1 MNQLNRVLSSHI
13 EDNLL
18 VFLPD
23 ISGMRKSLLIWLV
36 IIAMCQCTPV
46 QEKILGRYDIDLDR
60 GCPVCEENGPASMV
74 FEDSDVADGIPGY
87 YSFEFADG
95 EAHSGTY
102 DFLQVDTTLAIIL
115 YPDSATVQ
123 YSQLI
128 GTAQNTQY
136 RVAGN
141 KIKEDC
147 NGLFRNCTWIR
158 RD

>member
-1 MNQLNRVLSSHI
+1 MFAVWS
-13 EDNLL
+13 
-18 VFLPD
+18 
-23 ISGMRKSLLIWLV
+23 
-36 IIAMCQCTPV
+36 CTPV
-46 QEKILGRYDIDLDR
+46 QEKILGTYDLDLDR

-102 DFLQVDTTLAIIL
+102 DFLQVDTTLAIVL
-115 YPDSATVQ
+115 YPDSASVQ

-128 GTAQNTQY
+128 GTTQRTQY

-147 NGLFRNCTWIR
+147 NGLFRNCAWIR

>member
-1 MNQLNRVLSSHI
+1 MKYGAGCLFA
-13 EDNLL
+13 
-18 VFLPD
+18 VFAVW
-23 ISGMRKSLLIWLV
+23 S
-36 IIAMCQCTPV
+36 CTPV
-46 QEKILGRYDIDLDR
+46 QEKILGTYDLDLDR

-102 DFLQVDTTLAIIL
+102 DFLQVDTTLAIVL
-115 YPDSATVQ
+115 YPDSASVQ
-123 YSQLI
+123 YSKLI
-128 GTAQNTQY
+128 GTTQRTQY

-147 NGLFRNCTWIR
+147 NGLFRNCAWIR